1 MKKLVLIGLLFG
13 LCLFA
18 QGCKE
23 QDRATTPVQTHSEE
37 TSQKNDLVYHEYD
50 GTTIKVT
57 SHTEIDLQSIREH
70 AEIQELILYNCDTK
84 EEKVIDVSK
93 DCISDLEQG
102 TYKIYARYKDG
113 NKEDVTAQ
121 VTVNEAYTVQNAE

>member
-1 MKKLVLIGLLFG
+1 MITLYIHYIF
-13 LCLFA
+13 
-18 QGCKE
+18 
-23 QDRATTPVQTHSEE
+23 
-37 TSQKNDLVYHEYD
+37 
-50 GTTIKVT
+50 
-57 SHTEIDLQSIREH
+57 
-70 AEIQELILYNCDTK
+70 QELILYNCDTK